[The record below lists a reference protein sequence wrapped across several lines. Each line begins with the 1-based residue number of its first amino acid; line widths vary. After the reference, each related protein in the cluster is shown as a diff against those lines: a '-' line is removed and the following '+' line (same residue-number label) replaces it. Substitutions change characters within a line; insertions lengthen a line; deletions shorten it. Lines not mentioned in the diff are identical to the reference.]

1 LKKGVKR
8 FKKITKKQV
17 KNFISNTIACLLILA
32 VFATT
37 VYLPGYDFANEF
49 DIFSSRKIVEN
60 IKNLELNMTSVIY
73 FKNDE
78 GEWEEYKRV
87 HGEENRIWVPLK
99 KIPEDLK
106 NAFIAIED
114 EAFKTHH
121 GVNWRRTFLAVVN
134 QVFKYSDVDFGA
146 STITQQLIKN
156 LTWDNAKAYTRK
168 LREIVRATFVETQC
182 SKDEILEAYL
192 NTIALGNGING
203 VQVAANYY
211 FNKDVSELNMTECA
225 AIAAITKN
233 PSRYNPVRSMEENTE
248 RRQVVLKEM
257 YEQKLISYEELQS
270 AYYKK
275 ITLDSSQKET
285 LDTDINDYFIDTL
298 IEEVI
303 DDLAE
308 KYECGHKI
316 ASQMFYNGGFKIYS
330 TMTPKVQSTM
340 EEVYNNRKK
349 YFNEKRRNDQDEMED
364 VQSAM
369 AILDYE
375 GHILGVV
382 GGVGEKTVNRGL
394 NRADVPRQPGSTMK
408 PLGVYSLVIEND
420 IADYTS
426 KVLDKPV
433 KNYYSYGK
441 WGPKEWFGSY
451 MGEVPLNYALRRSMN
466 AVPVRLIDKVGI
478 ENSFEFLTKDLG
490 FKHLVESDKNSA
502 SLALGGCTYG
512 ITPIES
518 ASAFAVFGNDGI
530 YHKPTTYYKV
540 VATNGDVILEQDTK
554 GKRVISS
561 ATATIM
567 NHLLQE
573 VVYKDG
579 GTGRLVGGFNWRM
592 KAYAKTGTSSDTK
605 DSWLVGGTPYYVG
618 SVWYGFDHNMRV
630 YNTNA
635 AKTVWRDIMKEL
647 HEDLPIIEFED
658 SESVYRKGD
667 GYYKNGTKPGITVK
681 EEDYLPEE
689 ELEEENTSSENISSD
704 VTSSD
709 IATPSTPTTPDQNNN
724 SSTLPDVNNTQSG
737 NVSSDVESN
746 TSSETPSE
754 TPSQDTPTDS
764 SNSNTSSNTSS
775 DTTTSSPGDSSEDN
789 TSAEPTNV
797 E

>member
-1 LKKGVKR
+1 MKKGFNKN
-8 FKKITKKQV
+8 KKSKNSTKNPI
-17 KNFISNTIACLLILA
+17 KNYISNAIACLLILA

-37 VYLPGYDFANEF
+37 VYLPGYNFAEKF
-49 DIFSSRKIVEN
+49 DVFSSRKVVEN

-73 FKNDE
+73 FKNE
-78 GEWEEYKRV
+78 AGEWEEYKRV

-99 KIPEDLK
+99 KIPENLK

-114 EAFKTHH
+114 KNFNKHH
-121 GVNWRRTFLAVVN
+121 GVDWKRTFLAVIN
-134 QVFKYSDVDFGA
+134 QFLNYSDVDFGA

-156 LTWDNAKAYTRK
+156 ITWDNAKAYTRK
-168 LREIVRATFVETQC
+168 VREIVRSVHVESQC

-211 FNKDVSELNMTECA
+211 FNKDVSELDLVECA

-233 PSRYNPVRSMEENTE
+233 PSRYNPVRSMEQNTD
-248 RRQVVLKEM
+248 RRRIVLKEM
-257 YEQKLISYEELQS
+257 YAQGLITYEELQS
-270 AYYKK
+270 AYFKN

-285 LDTDINDYFIDTL
+285 LDTDVNDYFIDTL

-303 DDLAE
+303 EDLAQ
-308 KYECGHKI
+308 KYECGEKI

-330 TMTPKVQSTM
+330 TMNPKVQGTM
-340 EEVYNNRKK
+340 EEVYTNRSK
-349 YFNEKRRNDQDEMED
+349 YFNEKRRNDNDEMED

-369 AILDYE
+369 TILDYE

-408 PLGVYSLVIEND
+408 PLGVYSLAIEND

-426 KVLDKPV
+426 TVLDKPV
-433 KNYYSYGK
+433 KNYPTVGK

-478 ENSFEFLTKDLG
+478 ETSYEFLTNDLG
-490 FKHLVESDKNSA
+490 FKHLVDSDKNSSA
-502 SLALGGCTYG
+502 LALGGCTYG

-518 ASAFAVFGNDGI
+518 ASAFAIFGNDGI
-530 YHKPTTYYKV
+530 YYKPTTYYKIV
-540 VATNGDVILEQDTK
+540 DTNGEVVLEQDTK

-567 NHLLQE
+567 NHLLRE
-573 VVYKDG
+573 VVYKEG
-579 GTGRLVGGFNWRM
+579 GTGRLIGGFNWKM

-647 HEDLPIIEFED
+647 HEDLEVIEFAD
-658 SESVYRKGD
+658 SESVYRSGE
-667 GYYKNGTKPGITVK
+667 GYYKNGTKPGKTVK

-689 ELEEENTSSENISSD
+689 ELEENTSSENDLSDSSAPETENPEDTVETPDTNDNQSGEDSTDNISSD
-704 VTSSD
+704 TSTD
-709 IATPSTPTTPDQNNN
+709 TPSQDSSNN
-724 SSTLPDVNNTQSG
+724 SSQDNTS
-737 NVSSDVESN
+737 NN
-746 TSSETPSE
+746 TSSEN
-754 TPSQDTPTDS
+754 Q
-764 SNSNTSSNTSS
+764 TSKP
-775 DTTTSSPGDSSEDN
+775 DDSSEDN
-789 TSAEPTNV
+789 TSAEPTNF
-797 E
+797 